1 VVKSGAPEPIRRFAY
16 LGETEQMFLGQYELT
31 IDEKGR
37 MTIPARFREMLEDG
51 AYIMLGLDQNLMV
64 MTASYYEQKA
74 EKANEQSITN
84 EDARMLKRLLFST
97 ASRVEFDKAGR
108 ILIPQFLR
116 SLANLQSS
124 AMVVGVGELFE
135 IWVPERWAEQLRQ
148 LQDAENL
155 ARRFAAL
162 NI

>member
-1 VVKSGAPEPIRRFAY
+1 
-16 LGETEQMFLGQYELT
+16 MFLGQYEHT

-116 SLANLQSS
+116 NLTGMQNS
-124 AMVVGVGELFE
+124 AVVVGVGQLFE
-135 IWVPERWAEQLRQ
+135 IWTPERWGEQLTQ
-148 LQDAENL
+148 LQDSQID
-155 ARRFAAL
+155 RKSVV
-162 NI
+162 